1 MVLYHLLLSGFS
13 FSGGGGGGGGGG
25 CGGNV
30 GPGLFSFSFLAPFD
44 HPCHLKSG
52 LLPLPPPGGAAA
64 FIFL

>member
-13 FSGGGGGGGGGG
+13 FSGGGGGR
-25 CGGNV
+25 GGNV